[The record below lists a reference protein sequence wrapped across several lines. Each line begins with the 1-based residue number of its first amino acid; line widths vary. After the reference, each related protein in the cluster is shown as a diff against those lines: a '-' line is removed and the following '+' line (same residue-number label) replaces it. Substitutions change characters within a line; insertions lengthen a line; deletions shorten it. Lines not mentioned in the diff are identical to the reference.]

1 MASNDEKLHR
11 IEKLNDIRAKGVNPY
26 PDRATRTHT
35 LKEAQSLPLETKD
48 VELYGRLMLKRVFGK
63 LMFATI
69 QDFTG
74 KLQIALDM
82 KTLDAE
88 RYAFFQKM
96 VDIGDF
102 VSVKG
107 EIFKTHKGEQTLLVK
122 SYALLAKSVRPLPE
136 KFHGIT
142 DLEARSRQRY
152 LDLVMDPATM
162 ERFIKRMNIIRTI
175 RAFLD
180 GHEYYEVETPVL
192 QTKPCG
198 AIAKPFVTHHNALD
212 IDLYLR
218 IAPETFLKR
227 CIAGGFERVYEF
239 AKCFRNEGI
248 DASHLQ
254 EFTLLECYAAYR
266 NYEDNMKFTQELV
279 KDLVMKVNGSLEIEY
294 AGRKID
300 FGGEWPRASLRD
312 LIKQYTEI
320 DIFEC
325 RDKESLIAQIKARN
339 IKLEDVDFKKIGF
352 GNLIDQLYKKKVRE
366 SLVQPMFLI
375 HHPIDVSP
383 LARKN
388 DANPN
393 VVDRFQLLVNTW
405 EVINGYSELVD
416 PIDQMERL
424 VKQAKDREGGDEE
437 AMVME
442 EDFVLC
448 MEYGMPPISGWGM
461 GIDRFVALLT
471 QQENLREVVLFPL
484 MRPLEP
490 GAEIGNEA
498 EDTGECKDEGEAEK

>member
-1 MASNDEKLHR
+1 MASNEERQHR
-11 IEKLNDIRAKGVNPY
+11 IDKLADMRTKGINPY
-26 PDRATRTHT
+26 LDRAERTHT
-35 LKEAQSLPLETKD
+35 LAQAQDLPLETKD
-48 VELYGRLMLKRVFGK
+48 VALYGRLMLKRVFGK
-63 LMFATI
+63 LIFATI
-69 QDFTG
+69 QDFSG
-74 KLQIALDM
+74 KIQIALDA
-82 KTLDAE
+82 KSIDAD
-88 RYAFFQKM
+88 RFTFFQKM
-96 VDIGDF
+96 IDIGDF
-102 VSVKG
+102 IRVKG
-107 EIFKTHKGEQTLLVK
+107 EIFKTHRGEQTLLVK
-122 SYALLAKSVRPLPE
+122 EYSLLSKSIRPLPE
-136 KFHGIT
+136 KFHGIV

-152 LDLVMDPATM
+152 LDLVMDPATKD
-162 ERFIKRMNIIRTI
+162 RFLKRIEIIRTI
-175 RAFLD
+175 RNFLD
-180 GHEYYEVETPVL
+180 SHEYFEVETPVL
-192 QTKPCG
+192 QTKPSG

-218 IAPETFLKR
+218 IAPETYLKR
-227 CIAGGFERVYEF
+227 AIAGGFERVYEF

-266 NYEDNMKFTQELV
+266 NYEDNMKFTQELI
-279 KDLVMKVNGSLEIEY
+279 KDLIRKTTGSLVVEY
-294 AGRKID
+294 GGRKID
-300 FGGEWPRASLRD
+300 FDGEWPRQSLRD
-312 LIKQYTEI
+312 LINEHTGI

-325 RDKESLIAQIKARN
+325 TDKDSLIAKIKEKS

-352 GNLIDQLYKKKVRE
+352 GNLIDQLYKKQVRE
-366 SLVQPMFLI
+366 KLVQPMFLI

-383 LARKN
+383 LARMN
-388 DANPN
+388 DANPK

-416 PIDQMERL
+416 PVDQMERL
-424 VKQAKDREGGDEE
+424 VKQAKERERGDEE

-471 QQENLREVVLFPL
+471 QQENLRESVLFPL

-490 GAEIGNEA
+490 GQ
-498 EDTGECKDEGEAEK
+498 TLGEEE